1 MSGSFGISHSRLLD
15 LLQSWS
21 TIGGTSTVN
30 LPMVKLIHQ
39 SISSSTAQNSSMELH
54 STLINP
60 PPHSPEVTDHKPATQ
75 LTADVKPVVDE
86 KSKGRAIPAG

>member
-1 MSGSFGISHSRLLD
+1 
-15 LLQSWS
+15 
-21 TIGGTSTVN
+21 
-30 LPMVKLIHQ
+30 
-39 SISSSTAQNSSMELH
+39 MELH

-86 KSKGRAIPAG
+86 KSKGKAVPAG